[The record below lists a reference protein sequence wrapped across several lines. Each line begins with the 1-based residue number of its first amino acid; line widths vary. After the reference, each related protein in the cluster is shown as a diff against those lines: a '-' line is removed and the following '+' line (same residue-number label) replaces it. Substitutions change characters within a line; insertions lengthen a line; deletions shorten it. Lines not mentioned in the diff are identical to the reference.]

1 MGRED
6 RREYGSPLTADTSP
20 GNDVAFSPDGRAL
33 VSSDQRSVVVWDMS
47 GGQAIGQPLGEPTDL
62 ITDVSFSPDG
72 KRLVAGQVDGDT
84 VEYDTATRRQVL
96 RIAGGSVVT
105 SVAYAL
111 DGKQIAVGTID
122 GKVRLFDP
130 KSGAAIGSPLDV
142 GQAAIW
148 QVAFSPDG
156 RLLAV
161 AVDPNGAAGFD
172 DQRRQG
178 EVQLWDVESRRRVGR
193 IRPGAGSVLSL
204 AFNHGGTLLA
214 TGSYRRRV
222 DLWDVATQARHGK
235 SMKVADDGFPSVTFD
250 PSGEFVA
257 AGGAIGPVRVWR
269 VANQRPA
276 FPPSPGTPAPS
287 PQPRSARMTSSWRP
301 LSVRRHPALG
311 SGNRPRLRRRAGGQR
326 QAGVARAEH
335 RLSVPGLGTRS
346 VRTASCWPSQESTG
360 ARCCG
365 TSTLRSG
372 AGARVW
378 PPAEI

>member
-1 MGRED
+1 MGSRSLSE
-6 RREYGSPLTADTSP
+6 PLTAR
-20 GNDVAFSPDGRAL
+20 F
-33 VSSDQRSVVVWDMS
+33 
-47 GGQAIGQPLGEPTDL
+47 
-62 ITDVSFSPDG
+62 
-72 KRLVAGQVDGDT
+72 
-84 VEYDTATRRQVL
+84 
-96 RIAGGSVVT
+96 GS
-105 SVAYAL
+105 
-111 DGKQIAVGTID
+111 
-122 GKVRLFDP
+122 FDP
-130 KSGAAIGSPLDV
+130 KSGAAVGSPLDV
-142 GQAAIW
+142 GKAAIW

-178 EVQLWDVESRRRVGR
+178 EVQLWDVESRPVGR

-222 DLWDVATQARHGK
+222 DLWDAATQARHGK
-235 SMKVADDGFPSVTFD
+235 PMKVADDGFPSVTFD

-269 VANQRPA
+269 GQISGLPFHLTGHTGAITAASFGPDDLFLATTSQFGATRLWDPATGLGYGDELVA
-276 FPPSPGTPAPS
+276 SDKPGSLEPNIDF
-287 PQPRSARMTSSWRP
+287 RSS
-301 LSVRRHPALG
+301 
-311 SGNRPRLRRRAGGQR
+311 
-326 QAGVARAEH
+326 
-335 RLSVPGLGTRS
+335 GTRS